1 MTASLPFNLKTN
13 SVETSQGI
21 TLLETH
27 ILFWELVMRNMH
39 NKFEQDTWNILQL
52 SHPQSEIINVK
63 CEKSQ

>member
-27 ILFWELVMRNMH
+27 ILF
-39 NKFEQDTWNILQL
+39 NINGLT
-52 SHPQSEIINVK
+52 K
-63 CEKSQ
+63 